1 MTSQQRLSTNS
12 SSSFQTQIQFS
23 RALTVVRSLPSGNT
37 HWQPSGQDK
46 LLFYGLYKQALEGDC
61 HISRPS
67 SRLVVAYSKWKAW
80 DQLRQ
85 WTPVEAQKHYVT
97 LLLDML
103 SSFVERYPQHELTRS
118 LRESIH
124 YIQLDTDMDPSIT
137 SSLIDEKDSSSY
149 ASSHHHH
156 HHHQPPAVHL
166 SNTSPVTP
174 DDNTLSFPSKQ
185 QQQQQ
190 HSWHESNRLLLQP
203 LAADYYDGMS
213 DLDTIDREV
222 AAATSGLGLMA
233 PEQHPY
239 HHYHHHHQHQQQEQQ
254 NQSELVESVSERA
267 LESLQTDVAA
277 LTEQLGH
284 LRTSLAQRR
293 HDKLRWTWL
302 WLGKTVVKHA
312 SINLVI
318 LFLVFLVLLKR
329 KSPIAYAI
337 IGYVGSRI
345 QNILHYLA
353 QKMYFWKVTV

>member
-1 MTSQQRLSTNS
+1 MTSQPRLSTNS

-23 RALTVVRSLPSGNT
+23 RALTVVRALPSSNT
-37 HWQPSGQDK
+37 QWQPSGQDK

-103 SSFVERYPQHELTRS
+103 SSFVERYPHHELTRS
-118 LRESIH
+118 LQESIH
-124 YIQLDTDMDPSIT
+124 YIQLDTDMDPCVIE
-137 SSLIDEKDSSSY
+137 EKDSSSY
-149 ASSHHHH
+149 ASSQHQVHH
-156 HHHQPPAVHL
+156 

-174 DDNTLSFPSKQ
+174 DDTTLTFPSKQ
-185 QQQQQ
+185 P
-190 HSWHESNRLLLQP
+190 WHESNRRLLQP
-203 LAADYYDGMS
+203 LATDYYDGMS

-239 HHYHHHHQHQQQEQQ
+239 HER
-254 NQSELVESVSERA
+254 VESVSERA

-284 LRTSLAQRR
+284 LRTSLAQKR

-337 IGYVGSRI
+337 MGYVGSRL
-345 QNILHYLA
+345 QDILLYLA